1 MERRMIDE
9 ENECQLVL
17 ELRRDEGVRYS
28 PYNDS
33 RGFMTIGVGHNMQ
46 ASPLPDGWVFPLD
59 DSQVDVLL
67 ESDLMSV
74 YSDLDNALPWWED
87 LNDVRQRVLANMTFN
102 LGLPKLLGFKNTL
115 AAMRQ
120 GRYADAA
127 NGMLN
132 SAWATQVGIGTQA
145 NPGRALRLAN
155 MMRNGS

>member
-1 MERRMIDE
+1 MIDE
-9 ENECQLVL
+9 ENECTLVL

-46 ASPLPDGWVFPLD
+46 ASPLPDGWTFPLD
-59 DSQVDVLL
+59 DEEVDALL
-67 ESDLMSV
+67 ESDLMTV

-87 LNDVRQRVLANMTFN
+87 LNAVRQRVICNMCFN

-115 AAMRQ
+115 TAMRQ

-127 NGMLN
+127 TDMLN
-132 SAWATQVGIGTQA
+132 SAWASQVGH
-145 NPGRALRLAN
+145 RAVRLAN
-155 MMRNGS
+155 QMRTGT

>member
-1 MERRMIDE
+1 MIDE

-46 ASPLPDGWVFPLD
+46 ASPLPDGWTFPLD
-59 DSQVDVLL
+59 DGEVDALL

-87 LNDVRQRVLANMTFN
+87 LNDVRQRVICNLCFN
-102 LGLPKLLGFKNTL
+102 LGLPKLLGFTNTL
-115 AAMRQ
+115 TAMRQ

-132 SAWATQVGIGTQA
+132 SAWASQVGIGTPA

-155 MMRNGS
+155 MMRNGQ

>member
-1 MERRMIDE
+1 MIDE

-28 PYNDS
+28 PYLDS
-33 RGFMTIGVGHNMQ
+33 RGFETVGVGHNLV
-46 ASPLPDGWVFPLD
+46 ASPLPDGWKYPLTD
-59 DSQVDVLL
+59 DLVDVLL
-67 ESDLMSV
+67 ESDLMNV
-74 YSDLDNALPWWED
+74 YSDLDSALPWWED
-87 LNDVRQRVLANMTFN
+87 LNPVRQRVICNMDFN
-102 LGLPKLLGFKNTL
+102 LGLTKLLGFTNTL

-132 SAWATQVGIGTQA
+132 SAWASQVGVGTPA

-155 MMRNGS
+155 MMRTGS

>member
-1 MERRMIDE
+1 MISE
-9 ENECQLVL
+9 ENEMQLCD

-33 RGFMTIGVGHNMQ
+33 RGIMTIGVGHNMQ
-46 ASPLPDGWVFPLD
+46 ASPLPDGWTFPLD
-59 DSQVDVLL
+59 DGQVDALL

-74 YSDLDNALPWWED
+74 YSDLDSALPWWAD
-87 LNDVRQRVLANMTFN
+87 LNDVRQRVLCNMLFN

-127 NGMLN
+127 LGMLN
-132 SAWATQVGIGTQA
+132 SAWHSQTGA
-145 NPGRALRLAN
+145 RAVRLAE
-155 MMRNGS
+155 MMKTGETQ

>member
-1 MERRMIDE
+1 MITE

-28 PYNDS
+28 PYRDS
-33 RGFMTIGVGHNMQ
+33 RGFETVGVGHNLQ
-46 ASPLPDGWVFPLD
+46 ASALPDGWTYPLTD
-59 DSQVDVLL
+59 DLVDVLL
-67 ESDLMSV
+67 ESDLMNT
-74 YSDLDNALPWWED
+74 YDDLDSALPWWAN
-87 LNDVRQRVLANMTFN
+87 LSDVRQRVICNMCFN
-102 LGLPKLLGFKNTL
+102 MGLTKLLGFVNTL

-132 SAWATQVGIGTQA
+132 SAWATQVGVGTPQ

>member
-1 MERRMIDE
+1 MIDE

-33 RGFMTIGVGHNMQ
+33 RGFMTVGVGHNMQ
-46 ASPLPDGWVFPLD
+46 ASPLPDGWTFPLD
-59 DSQVDVLL
+59 DEEVDALL

-87 LNDVRQRVLANMTFN
+87 LNDVRQRALCNLCFN

-115 AAMRQ
+115 AFMRQ
-120 GRYADAA
+120 GNWPAAA
-127 NGMLN
+127 NGLLN
-132 SAWATQVGIGTQA
+132 SAWATQVGIGTAA
-145 NPGRALRLAN
+145 NPGRALRIAN
-155 MMRNGS
+155 MVRNGQ

>member
-1 MERRMIDE
+1 MIDE